1 MNDFS
6 QNASTFNCGLISLE
20 KLDMPPAWLPWQLQD

>member
-6 QNASTFNCGLISLE
+6 QNASTFNCGLITFK
-20 KLDMPPAWLPWQLQD
+20 KLDMGPM